1 MEKVQLGTPDGT
13 VENIDRIAEVFPQ
26 VITEIEGENGRI
38 ERAVDFDA
46 LRDLLE
52 DVAEGNRERY
62 QFTWPGKAEAKAE
75 ARRPIGKTMRP
86 VLEKS
91 VGWDTTENLL
101 KVITSTH

>member
-1 MEKVQLGTPDGT
+1 M
-13 VENIDRIAEVFPQ
+13 
-26 VITEIEGENGRI
+26 ITEIEGENGRI

-62 QFTWPGKAEAKAE
+62 QFTWPVKQRQRPKLVDPL
-75 ARRPIGKTMRP
+75 ARRCVQYSRKAWAGTPLKTFI
-86 VLEKS
+86 
-91 VGWDTTENLL
+91 L